1 MGKHGAGEL
10 QSLRPKKGG
19 RFVHSFLLA
28 ASALFRRRVNHRYR
42 HRLLAL
48 RQVSARD
55 VVGNDVGSRIV
66 ALEQHSRRL
75 NTGDLARPIAIA
87 AVD

>member
-10 QSLRPKKGG
+10 QSLRAKKGG
-19 RFVHSFLLA
+19 RFVHGFLLP
-28 ASALFRRRVNHRYR
+28 ASALLRRGVDHRHR

-48 RQVSARD
+48 RQVSAGD
-55 VVGNDVGSRIV
+55 VVGNDVGPRVV

-75 NTGDLARPIAIA
+75 NTGDLARPVAIA